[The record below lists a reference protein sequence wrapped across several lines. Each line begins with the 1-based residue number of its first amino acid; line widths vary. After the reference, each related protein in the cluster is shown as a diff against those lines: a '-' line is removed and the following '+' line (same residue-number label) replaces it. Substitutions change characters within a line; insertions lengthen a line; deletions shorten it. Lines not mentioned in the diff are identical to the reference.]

1 MQPRF
6 PRSQLKDGG
15 SVMPDYELL
24 IKNGTIVEGTRIPA
38 FKGDIG
44 INGGRITAM
53 GNLTGSAARVIDA
66 TGLIVAPGFI
76 DIHTHYDAALSGGT
90 RWDPYASLSGW
101 HGVTTVAIGNCGF
114 GFAPVKPED
123 QDRAMRRMERTES
136 IPLSCMQAGM
146 RWDWITFPEFLDS
159 LERGGLG
166 VNAASM
172 VPYSPLR
179 AYVLGNEAAR
189 DPDYVPTGDEIAT
202 LKRLLR
208 EGMAAGGFG
217 FSGTFSMANR
227 DYDGGY
233 LPTHVVRREEMLEM
247 AGVLR
252 EFNRGSIEWTI
263 GRSLHGLDL
272 NFLHEMAKV
281 SGRPVNWNAV
291 FYNPVDPNGWKE
303 QLDWCERAHRQAPI
317 FPVDLCMPL
326 DSEFKFESIGLFDD
340 LPAWNE
346 ATQGSFEERKAK
358 LADPG
363 RRPALRRDSEGRMT
377 FAAFNKD
384 GETGQLARFNFK
396 ETIIEAAT
404 EKNKDLTGRTVAE
417 VAAAQG
423 KHPVDVMLDLAV
435 EENLQTEFRMSGRI
449 NNDEEALGKILKHP
463 LALVGASDGGA
474 HTKFQTAGSYP
485 TYFLAHWVRD
495 KQLMSLE
502 EAHWRLSSMI
512 GWAIG
517 IRDRGWLREGMP
529 ADIVVYDLEK
539 LNLRPTETVHDLP
552 DGDWRRVRRADG
564 YRHIVVNGQVT
575 FEDNV
580 CTGALSGKMLRSN
593 HQAAG

>member
-1 MQPRF
+1 MAEYD
-6 PRSQLKDGG
+6 L
-15 SVMPDYELL
+15 V
-24 IKNGTIVEGTRIPA
+24 IKNGTIVDGTRMPA
-38 FKGDIG
+38 YRGDIG
-44 INGGRITAM
+44 IRNGRIVAM
-53 GNLTGSAARVIDA
+53 GNLMESSSKSIDA

-90 RWDPYASLSGW
+90 KWDPYASLSGW

-114 GFAPVKPED
+114 GFAPVKAED
-123 QDRAMRRMERTES
+123 RDRAMRRMERTES

-146 RWDWITFPEFLDS
+146 RWDWITFPEFLNS

-189 DPDYVPTGDEIAT
+189 DPDYVLTGDELAT
-202 LKRLLR
+202 IKRILR
-208 EGMAAGGFG
+208 EGLEAGGFG

-247 AGVLR
+247 AKVLR

-272 NFLHEMAKV
+272 NFLHEMARV
-281 SGRPVNWNAV
+281 SGRPLNWNAV
-291 FYNPVDPNGWKE
+291 FYNPVDPNAWKE

-358 LADPG
+358 LADPA

-417 VAAAQG
+417 VAVTQG

-449 NNDEEALGKILKHP
+449 NNDEEALGQILKHP

-485 TYFLAHWVRD
+485 TYFLSHWVRD
-495 KQLMSLE
+495 KQIMSLE

-529 ADIVVYDLEK
+529 ADIVVYDFEK
-539 LNLRPTETVHDLP
+539 LNLRPTETVRDLP

-564 YRHIVVNGQVT
+564 YRQIIVNGQTT
-575 FEDNV
+575 FQDNS
-580 CTGALSGKMLRSN
+580 CTGALPGKMLRSYD
-593 HQAAG
+593 QVPA

>member
-1 MQPRF
+1 MAEY
-6 PRSQLKDGG
+6 D
-15 SVMPDYELL
+15 LL
-24 IKNGTIVEGTRIPA
+24 IKNGTIVDGTRMPA
-38 FKGDIG
+38 YPGDIG
-44 INGGRITAM
+44 IRNGRIVAM
-53 GNLTGSAARVIDA
+53 GNLMESASKSIDA
-66 TGLIVAPGFI
+66 TGLVVAPGFV

-90 RWDPYASLSGW
+90 KWDPYASLSGW

-114 GFAPVKPED
+114 GFAPVKPEER
-123 QDRAMRRMERTES
+123 DRAMRRMERTES

-146 RWDWITFPEFLDS
+146 RWDWITFPEFLNS

-172 VPYSPLR
+172 MPYSPLR
-179 AYVLGNEAAR
+179 AYVLGNDTAR

-202 LKRLLR
+202 IKRLLR
-208 EGMAAGGFG
+208 EGLEAGGFG

-247 AGVLR
+247 ARVLG

-272 NFLHEMAKV
+272 NFLHEMARV
-281 SGRPVNWNAV
+281 SGRPLNWNAV

-358 LADPG
+358 LADLA

-449 NNDEEALGKILKHP
+449 NNDEEALGQILKHP

-485 TYFLAHWVRD
+485 TYFLSHWVRD

-539 LNLRPTETVHDLP
+539 LNLRPTETVRDLP

-564 YRHIVVNGQVT
+564 YRQIIVNGQIT
-575 FEDNV
+575 FQDNV
-580 CTGALSGKMLRSN
+580 CTGALPGKMLRSYD
-593 HQAAG
+593 QAPAA